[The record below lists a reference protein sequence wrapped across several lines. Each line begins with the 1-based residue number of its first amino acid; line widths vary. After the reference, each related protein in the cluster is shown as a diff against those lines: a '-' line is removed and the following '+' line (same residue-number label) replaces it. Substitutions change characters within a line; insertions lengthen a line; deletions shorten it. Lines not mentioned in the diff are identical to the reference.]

1 MQTIKLL
8 DIKNLVETSSFD
20 NFKIFIIILKIDI
33 SVSLI
38 LRIDQLVELKTAQFF
53 ASISIQ

>member
-8 DIKNLVETSSFD
+8 DIKNLVETFSFG

-38 LRIDQLVELKTAQFF
+38 LRIDQLVELKTTQFF

>member
-8 DIKNLVETSSFD
+8 DIKNLVETSSFG